1 MIEARYPDGQ
11 GISRE
16 PGCVRIERLLPGP
29 AERLWAYLVDSE
41 KRRLWLAAGEM
52 EPRVGGGVT
61 HLFRHPELS
70 DEATPEAQSGF
81 DDSPP
86 MHGRVT
92 QWDPPRLLAYTW
104 PGDDGS
110 SEVTFELFPEG
121 RDVLLVLTHRRL
133 AAAATMVSVASG
145 WDAHLG
151 ILIDRL
157 KGQPPRGFWSN
168 HFRLTQIYARRFSEG
183 DK

>member
-1 MIEARYPDGQ
+1 VRQALALDGQ
-11 GISRE
+11 GTVPE
-16 PGCVRIERLLPGP
+16 PRTVRIERLLPGP
-29 AERLWAYLVDSE
+29 AERIWDYLVVSE

-52 EPRVGGGVT
+52 EPWAGGHVE

-70 DEATPEAQSGF
+70 HEPTPEPYRGF

-86 MHGRVT
+86 MHGRIT
-92 QWDPPRLLAYTW
+92 QWDPPRVLAYTW

-133 AAAATMVSVASG
+133 ADADTMISVASG
-145 WDAHLG
+145 WDTHLG

-157 KGQPPRGFWSN
+157 NGDTPRGFWSN
-168 HFRLTQIYARRFSEG
+168 HFRLMKIYGERFSKG
-183 DK
+183 DR